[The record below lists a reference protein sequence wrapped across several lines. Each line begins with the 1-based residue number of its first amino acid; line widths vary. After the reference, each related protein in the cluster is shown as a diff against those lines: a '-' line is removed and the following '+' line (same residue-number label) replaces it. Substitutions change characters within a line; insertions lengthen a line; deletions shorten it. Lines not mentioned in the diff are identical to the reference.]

1 MYKRISIIS
10 KQNLG
15 KQIIKH
21 SLTSTEKKIL
31 LFMLNGGMN
40 AGTVKNKHFSIDKL
54 NKDTANIVIRT
65 TTKSIILGKNET
77 TRYSLQIK
85 FN

>member
-1 MYKRISIIS
+1 
-10 KQNLG
+10 
-15 KQIIKH
+15 
-21 SLTSTEKKIL
+21 
-31 LFMLNGGMN
+31 MLNGGMN